1 MQWNVTSNFHTDP
14 FFKTK
19 NENCLE
25 SWKIPNMTND
35 AKKTKI
41 DRWKYKWNKWLFHTL
56 SSSVCC
62 FTVSRSVPTGDI
74 DASLMPA
81 MSTQSN
87 IAWKSQYETKYECRE
102 IVSCLKV
109 SISKIS
115 ECILLQRT
123 ILLCSLKK
131 KNRFL

>member
-1 MQWNVTSNFHTDP
+1 MFRVV
-14 FFKTK
+14 K
-19 NENCLE
+19 NSEYEKRC
-25 SWKIPNMTND
+25 
-35 AKKTKI
+35 KKNKI

-131 KNRFL
+131 KKQISLTEYTFLTMQKFKYRLTSVLH